1 MDMLEKLR
9 QQPKSHENVQA
20 AAAVINDAEL
30 SFSEKVD
37 RVQALEDMSSGF
49 ELELFGEVYSSLHSL
64 AQTQED
70 INLISGV

>member
-1 MDMLEKLR
+1 
-9 QQPKSHENVQA
+9 
-20 AAAVINDAEL
+20 VINDAEL